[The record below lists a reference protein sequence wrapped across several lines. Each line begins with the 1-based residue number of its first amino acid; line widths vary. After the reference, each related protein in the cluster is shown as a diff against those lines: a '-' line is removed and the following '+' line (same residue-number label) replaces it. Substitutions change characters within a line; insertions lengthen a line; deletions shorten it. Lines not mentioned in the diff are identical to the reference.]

1 MNKRSLFTLLI
12 SLLTLSGCVNPTPTP
27 TPEPTP
33 TPTPEESTTPEV
45 STTPEDSSTPEG
57 SSTPEESIISGSY
70 QIKITDIDGELL
82 GSKTIELT
90 NETSVWE
97 DLKANF
103 DVTYT
108 NGDYGAYI
116 SSINNS
122 IVDSNYYLAIYENN
136 SAASTGVEG
145 LVADNKD
152 VFEFK
157 VECWNT
163 ISSGYGT
170 MDEYDVL
177 VDKAIYGY
185 MKQLD
190 LSTSTTYA
198 DSTYWD
204 LMTINLAKN
213 NFYDSNV
220 FNYDSISQAVKDEV
234 NGVDVSTLT
243 GANILKYFVYAR
255 ALSLDVATLKTSVTS
270 YLETLPDS
278 YSAYVT
284 PFIVSASYGLGIQHE
299 KLTTLTNVEISTD
312 LTWGPD
318 ASIWQFATSSLYN
331 EELNADDLALY
342 TTKLDYENCCSTAI
356 VLQAFAALNENVR
369 DSKYEVNEKDLIEVL
384 FDNYYNETTN
394 EIEYTKGVEN
404 TYSSNQVIASL
415 MAYKVCRDTGKKANI
430 YE

>member
-1 MNKRSLFTLLI
+1 MKKRNLFTLLI
-12 SLLTLSGCVNPTPTP
+12 SILTLSGCVNPTPSA
-27 TPEPTP
+27 TPEPTL
-33 TPTPEESTTPEV
+33 TPTPQESATPEV
-45 STTPEDSSTPEG
+45 STTPEG

-103 DVTYT
+103 DVAYT

-116 SSINNS
+116 SSINDS
-122 IVDSNYYLAIYENN
+122 IVDDNYYLAIYENN

-145 LVADNKD
+145 LVADNED

-170 MDEYDVL
+170 MDEYDIL

-190 LSTSTTYA
+190 LSTSTSYT

-213 NFYDSNV
+213 NYYDSNV
-220 FNYDSISQAVKDEV
+220 FNYDGISQAVKDEV

-243 GANILKYFVYAR
+243 DANILKYFVYAR
-255 ALSLDVATLKTSVTS
+255 ALSLDVAALKTSVTS

-284 PFIVSASYGLGIQHE
+284 PFIVSASYSLGIQHE
-299 KLTTLTNVEISTD
+299 KLTALANVEISAD

-318 ASIWQFATSSLYN
+318 ASIWQFATSALYN
-331 EELNADDLALY
+331 EELNAEDLALY
-342 TTKLDYENCCSTAI
+342 TSKLDYENCCSTAI

-394 EIEYTKGVEN
+394 KIEYTKGVEN